1 MSIFEAIMLI
11 CFGAAWPVSI
21 VKSYKSRS
29 TGGKSLAF
37 SLIIIVGYISGIV
50 NKIVNKPDFVTW
62 LYVLN
67 LVMVS
72 IDAAL
77 WLRNRKLEKRR
88 QTGDGVRR
96 EGERQESDAM

>member
-1 MSIFEAIMLI
+1 MSIFEAIMLL

-21 VKSYKSRS
+21 AKSYRSRS

-37 SLIIIVGYISGIV
+37 SLILIAGYISGIV
-50 NKIVNKPDFVTW
+50 NKIINKPDFVTW

-72 IDAAL
+72 IDAGL
-77 WLRNRKLEKRR
+77 WLRNRKLEKQG
-88 QTGDGVRR
+88 QTETR
-96 EGERQESDAM
+96 A

>member
-77 WLRNRKLEKRR
+77 WLRNRKLEKRG

>member
-1 MSIFEAIMLI
+1 MSIFEAIMLL

-21 VKSYKSRS
+21 VRSWKSRS

-37 SLIIIVGYISGIV
+37 SLIVIAGYISGIV
-50 NKIVNKPDFVTW
+50 NKLIGKPDIVTW

-67 LVMVS
+67 LTMVS

-77 WLRNRKLEKRR
+77 WVRNRKLERGS
-88 QTGDGVRR
+88 TN
-96 EGERQESDAM
+96 EPPAA

>member
-1 MSIFEAIMLI
+1 MSIFEAIMLL

-21 VKSYKSRS
+21 AKSYRSRS

-37 SLIIIVGYISGIV
+37 SLILIVGYISGIV

-72 IDAAL
+72 IDAGL
-77 WLRNRKLEKRR
+77 WLRNRKLEKRG
-88 QTGDGVRR
+88 QTEAR
-96 EGERQESDAM
+96 A